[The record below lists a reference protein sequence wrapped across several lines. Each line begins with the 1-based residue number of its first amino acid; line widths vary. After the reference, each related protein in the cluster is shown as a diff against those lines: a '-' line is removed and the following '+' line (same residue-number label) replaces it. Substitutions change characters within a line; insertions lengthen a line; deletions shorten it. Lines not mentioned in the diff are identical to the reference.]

1 MTTVMI
7 IRGLPGTG
15 KDAYLDSL
23 AKEDGLTIA
32 RCSADDYFMQDGKYV
47 FDPMKLTDAHD
58 SCFKSFVEIC
68 DTPMC
73 LKSNLHEG
81 DTPTSRLDA
90 IAVCNTNTSLFEI
103 SPYLMYARHKKLP
116 IEIVEISA
124 PGVSF
129 EHLAE
134 RNLHGVPAQGIE
146 GMMGRW
152 EKSLPF
158 WPQVTKVES
167 RIGSF
172 TISRGEVEGGIR
184 TIPMVKSS

>member
-68 DTPMC
+68 DTPM
-73 LKSNLHEG
+73 
-81 DTPTSRLDA
+81 PRLDA